1 LNSGKCSVKV
11 KVVITIVVV
20 CLGLAIGLGLYF
32 GLRILVPDSPTSI
45 TTTNVNDQVNIAWSL
60 PETRGSPITAYKVL
74 IRQKDASFR

>member
-1 LNSGKCSVKV
+1 MCSVKV
-11 KVVITIVVV
+11 KVIIAIVVV

-32 GLRILVPDSPTSI
+32 GLRVLVPDSPTSI
-45 TTTNVNDQVNIAWSL
+45 TTTNVNDQVNVAWSL

>member
-1 LNSGKCSVKV
+1 MA
-11 KVVITIVVV
+11 IVVV

-32 GLRILVPDSPTSI
+32 GLRVLVPDSPTSI
-45 TTTNVNDQVNIAWSL
+45 TTTNVNDQVNVAWSL